1 MEDYAF
7 ILDYLPQGRIEEKS
21 FKRTPL
27 AIAIG
32 ENEFKLFELI
42 PKPNVSLII
51 GERVYIGKD
60 KDKRKKILHVKR
72 RIAYDELTNAAK
84 SELPYVLE
92 DIIRH
97 REPFFVKFFNEAGP
111 ITTRLHMLELLPGL
125 GKKTMWA
132 ILEERKKGEFKSFED
147 LKNRVKLPHHPEKL
161 IANRIVYELQHRY
174 EKYKIFV
181 AK

>member
-1 MEDYAF
+1 MEDYAY
-7 ILDYLPQGRIEEKS
+7 ILDYLPQGRLSEKS
-21 FKRTPL
+21 FRRIPL
-27 AIAIG
+27 AIAVG

-42 PKPNVSLII
+42 PKTNISLII

-60 KDKRKKILHVKR
+60 LNLREKIQHVKR
-72 RIAYDELTNAAK
+72 RIAYTELTNAARA
-84 SELPYVLE
+84 ELPYVLE
-92 DIIRH
+92 EIIKK
-97 REPFFVKFFNEAGP
+97 REDYFVKFFNEATP

-132 ILEERKKGEFKSFED
+132 ILEERKKGKFENFED
-147 LKNRVKLPHHPEKL
+147 LKNRVKLPHHPVKL
-161 IANRIVYELQHRY
+161 IANRIIYELQHRY

>member
-1 MEDYAF
+1 MEDYAY
-7 ILDYLPQGRIEEKS
+7 ILDYLPQGRLEEKS

-60 KDKRKKILHVKR
+60 KEKREKILHVKR
-72 RIAYDELTNAAK
+72 RISYDELTNAAK

-92 DIIRH
+92 EIIKN
-97 REPFFVKFFNEAGP
+97 REAFFVKFFNEAGP

-132 ILEERKKGEFKSFED
+132 ILEERKKGEFRSFED
-147 LKNRVKLPHHPEKL
+147 LKSRVKLPHHPEKL
-161 IANRIVYELQHRY
+161 IANRIIYELQHRY

-181 AK
+181 AR

>member
-1 MEDYAF
+1 M
-7 ILDYLPQGRIEEKS
+7 DYLPQGRLEEKS

-32 ENEFKLFELI
+32 EREFKLFELI
-42 PKPNVSLII
+42 PKPNVSMII

-60 KDKRKKILHVKR
+60 KEKRDKILHVKR

-92 DIIRH
+92 DIIKY
-97 REPFFVKFFNEAGP
+97 REAFFVKFFNEAGP

>member
-1 MEDYAF
+1 V
-7 ILDYLPQGRIEEKS
+7 
-21 FKRTPL
+21 
-27 AIAIG
+27 G
-32 ENEFKLFELI
+32 ESEFKLFELI
-42 PKPNVSLII
+42 PKYNVSLII

-60 KDKRKKILHVKR
+60 KNKRDKIQHVKR
-72 RIAYDELTNAAK
+72 RIAYAELTNAAK

-92 DIIRH
+92 DIIKK
-97 REPFFVKFFNEAGP
+97 REPDFVKFFNEAGP

-132 ILEERKKGEFKSFED
+132 ILEERKKGPFKSFED
-147 LKNRVKLPHHPEKL
+147 LKERVKLPHHPEKL
-161 IANRIVYELQHRY
+161 IANRIVYELQNRY

>member
-1 MEDYAF
+1 MEDYAY
-7 ILDYLPQGRIEEKS
+7 ILDYLPQGRPDEKS

-27 AIAIG
+27 AIAVG

-42 PKPNVSLII
+42 PKPNVSIII

-60 KDKRKKILHVKR
+60 LAKREKIEHVKR
-72 RIAYDELTNAAK
+72 RIAYNELTHAAQ

-92 DIIRH
+92 DIVKK
-97 REPFFVKFFNEAGP
+97 REDFFIKFFNEAHP

-132 ILEERKKGEFKSFED
+132 ILEERKKGPFKDFED
-147 LKNRVKLPHHPEKL
+147 LRNRVKLTHHPVKL
-161 IANRIVYELQHRY
+161 IVNRIIYELQHRH

-181 AK
+181 AR

>member
-1 MEDYAF
+1 MEDYAY

-27 AIAIG
+27 AIAVG
-32 ENEFKLFELI
+32 ESEFKLFELI
-42 PKPNVSLII
+42 PKYNVSLII

-60 KDKRKKILHVKR
+60 KEKRDKIMHVKR
-72 RIAYDELTNAAK
+72 RIAYDELTHAAK
-84 SELPYVLE
+84 AELPFVIE
-92 DIIRH
+92 DIIRK
-97 REPFFVKFFNEAGP
+97 REPDFIKFFNEAGP

-132 ILEERKKGEFKSFED
+132 ILEERKKGEFQSFED

-161 IANRIVYELQHRY
+161 IANRIVYELQHRH

>member
-1 MEDYAF
+1 LEDYAY
-7 ILDYLPQGRIEEKS
+7 IIDYLPQGRPDEKS

-27 AIAIG
+27 AIAVG

-42 PKPNVSLII
+42 PKPKVSLII

-60 KDKRKKILHVKR
+60 TEKREKIEHVKR
-72 RIAYDELTNAAK
+72 RIAYDELTPAAK
-84 SELPYVLE
+84 SELPYTLE
-92 DIIRH
+92 EIVKK
-97 REPFFVKFFNEAGP
+97 REDFFIKFFNEAHP

-132 ILEERKKGEFKSFED
+132 ILEERKKGPFKDFED
-147 LKNRVKLPHHPEKL
+147 LKNRVKLPHHPVKL
-161 IANRIVYELQHRY
+161 IVNRILYELQHRH

>member
-7 ILDYLPQGRIEEKS
+7 ILDYLPQGRMEEKS

-32 ENEFKLFELI
+32 ESEFKLFELI
-42 PKPNVSLII
+42 PKANVSLII
-51 GERVYIGKD
+51 GERVYIGRE
-60 KDKRKKILHVKR
+60 KDKRAKILHVKR

-84 SELPYVLE
+84 AELPYVLE

-97 REPFFVKFFNEAGP
+97 REEFFVKFFNEAGP

-161 IANRIVYELQHRY
+161 IANRIVYELQHRH

>member
-1 MEDYAF
+1 MEDYAY
-7 ILDYLPQGRIEEKS
+7 ILDYLPQGRPEEKS

-27 AIAIG
+27 AIAVG
-32 ENEFKLFELI
+32 ESEFKLFELI
-42 PKPNVSLII
+42 PKPNVSIII

-60 KDKRKKILHVKR
+60 MTKREKIEHVKR
-72 RIAYDELTNAAK
+72 RIAYTELTHAAE

-92 DIIRH
+92 EIVKN
-97 REPFFVKFFNEAGP
+97 REQDFIKFFNEAHP

-132 ILEERKKGEFKSFED
+132 ILEERKKGPFKDFED
-147 LKNRVKLPHHPEKL
+147 LRNRVKLTHHPVKL
-161 IANRIVYELQHRY
+161 IVNRIIYELQHRH

-181 AK
+181 AR